1 MNASNMPGRLLMITR
16 LIELL
21 FSSESLFYAPL
32 LLCSAIYSPGP
43 MKQNQTCLEECL
55 WLSDYRTTFSS
66 TESLFYAPLF
76 LCMDIYSPAPMKQNE
91 IISFHVPLPS
101 QASAPPDPKKGSCLC
116 SLLIAVSMICS
127 IYFVGSAFVGKQYKE
142 VSISY
147 GGVLLK
153 FTFVKWWWHDLLRGF

>member
-1 MNASNMPGRLLMITR
+1 
-16 LIELL
+16 
-21 FSSESLFYAPL
+21 
-32 LLCSAIYSPGP
+32 
-43 MKQNQTCLEECL
+43 
-55 WLSDYRTTFSS
+55 
-66 TESLFYAPLF
+66 
-76 LCMDIYSPAPMKQNE
+76 MDIYSPAPMKQNE

-127 IYFVGSAFVGKQYKE
+127 VYFVGSAFVGKQYKE

-153 FTFVKWWWHDLLRGF
+153 FTFVK

>member
-1 MNASNMPGRLLMITR
+1 
-16 LIELL
+16 
-21 FSSESLFYAPL
+21 
-32 LLCSAIYSPGP
+32 
-43 MKQNQTCLEECL
+43 
-55 WLSDYRTTFSS
+55 
-66 TESLFYAPLF
+66 
-76 LCMDIYSPAPMKQNE
+76 MDIYSPSPMKQNE

-153 FTFVKWWWHDLLRGF
+153 FTFVK